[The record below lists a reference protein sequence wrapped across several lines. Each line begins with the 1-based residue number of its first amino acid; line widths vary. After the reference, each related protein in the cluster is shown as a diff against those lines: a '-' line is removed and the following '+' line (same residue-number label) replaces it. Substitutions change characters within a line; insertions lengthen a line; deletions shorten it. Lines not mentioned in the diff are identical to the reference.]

1 MSDDWFGQGKRRE
14 GPRVSIRVSVV
25 IRHKYWSEISVLWM
39 APVDGALAAD
49 TNYAIAQLMA
59 EDSQILVHR

>member
-1 MSDDWFGQGKRRE
+1 
-14 GPRVSIRVSVV
+14 
-25 IRHKYWSEISVLWM
+25 M

-59 EDSQILVHR
+59 EDSQILVHC